1 MHIFITGVSKG
12 LGKEFVEYF
21 LAEGHLV
28 TGIGRSH
35 AFDHPNFS
43 FIHCD
48 LSNLDEVKSIQF
60 ESKENELVLINN
72 AGVIGNIKRISD
84 QHESDIQEVMTV
96 NTISPMMLCQEFLRQ
111 TNIEKTLTILNISS
125 GAANRP
131 IPSWAAYCSSKIAMD
146 RFSETIYL
154 EEQENGRNI
163 KVFAVAPGVIDTP
176 MQEKI
181 RVTNKV
187 DFSSLDNFRSLHQNG
202 ELTSPNDAVNKLVK
216 LIQKKESNPVICSI
230 KELE

>member
-21 LAEGHLV
+21 LAAGHHV

-48 LSNLDEVKSIQF
+48 LSNLNEVQSIKF
-60 ESKENELVLINN
+60 ESKENELILINN

-84 QHESDIQEVMTV
+84 QNESDIQEVMTV
-96 NTISPMMLCQEFLRQ
+96 NTIAPMILCQEFLRQ
-111 TNIEKTLTILNISS
+111 TALEKKLTIINISS

-154 EEQENGRNI
+154 EEQEKGRNI
-163 KVFAVAPGVIDTP
+163 NVFSVAPGVIDTS
-176 MQEKI
+176 MQKKI
-181 RVTNKV
+181 RASNKV
-187 DFSSLDNFRSLHQNG
+187 DFSSVDNFRSLHENG

-216 LIQKKESNPVICSI
+216 LIQKKESNPVICN
-230 KELE
+230 LNDL

>member
-1 MHIFITGVSKG
+1 MHIYVTGVSKG

-21 LAEGHLV
+21 LTAGHLV

-35 AFDHPNFS
+35 SFDHPNFN

-48 LSNLDEVKSIQF
+48 LSNVNEVKSVKF
-60 ESKENELVLINN
+60 DSKENEVVLINN
-72 AGVIGNIKRISD
+72 AGVIGNIQRVSD

-96 NTISPMMLCQEFLRQ
+96 NTISPMILCQEFLRQ
-111 TNIEKTLTILNISS
+111 TALEKTLTIINISS

-154 EEQENGRNI
+154 EEQEKGRNI
-163 KVFAVAPGVIDTP
+163 KVFSVAPGVIDTS
-176 MQEKI
+176 MQKKI
-181 RVTNKV
+181 RASNKV
-187 DFSSLDNFRSLHQNG
+187 DFSSFDNFISLHENG
-202 ELTSPNDAVNKLVK
+202 ELTSPNYVVNKLVM
-216 LIQKKESNPVICSI
+216 LIHKTESNPVICSL
-230 KELE
+230 KDLV

>member
-1 MHIFITGVSKG
+1 MHIYITGVSKG
-12 LGKEFVEYF
+12 LGKEFVDYF
-21 LAEGHLV
+21 LAAGHHV

-35 AFDHPNFS
+35 SFDHPNFS
-43 FIHCD
+43 FIKCD
-48 LSNLDEVKSIQF
+48 LSNLNEVQSIKF
-60 ESKENELVLINN
+60 ESKENELILINN

-84 QHESDIQEVMTV
+84 QKESDIQEVMTV
-96 NTISPMMLCQEFLRQ
+96 NTIAPMILCQEFLRQ
-111 TNIEKTLTILNISS
+111 THLENKLTIINISS

-154 EEQENGRNI
+154 EEQEKGRNI
-163 KVFAVAPGVIDTP
+163 NVFSVAPGVIDTS

-181 RVTNKV
+181 RASNKV
-187 DFSSLDNFRSLHQNG
+187 DFSSLDNFRSLHENG

-216 LIQKKESNPVICSI
+216 LIQKKESNPVICN
-230 KELE
+230 LNDL

>member
-21 LAEGHLV
+21 LAAGHQV

-43 FIHCD
+43 FIQRD
-48 LSNLDEVKSIQF
+48 LSNLDEVKSVKF
-60 ESKENELVLINN
+60 ESEENELVLINN

-84 QHESDIQEVMTV
+84 QDESDIQEVMTV
-96 NTISPMMLCQEFLRQ
+96 NTISPMILCQEILRQ
-111 TNIEKTLTILNISS
+111 TNLENKLTIINISS

-154 EEQENGRNI
+154 EEQEKGRNV
-163 KVFAVAPGVIDTP
+163 KVFSVAPGVIDTS

-181 RVTNKV
+181 RTTNKV
-187 DFSSLDNFRSLHQNG
+187 DFSSLENFKSLQEKG
-202 ELTSPNDAVNKLVK
+202 ELLSPKNVVLKLVK
-216 LIQKKESNPVICSI
+216 LLKKTESTNVVCNL
-230 KELE
+230 KDLE

>member
-1 MHIFITGVSKG
+1 MHIYITGVSKG
-12 LGKEFVEYF
+12 LGKEFVDYF
-21 LAEGHLV
+21 LSIGNTV

-35 AFDHPNFS
+35 SFDHPNFN

-48 LSNLDEVKSIQF
+48 LSNVNEVKSVKF
-60 ESKENELVLINN
+60 DSKENEVVLINN
-72 AGVIGNIKRISD
+72 AGVIGNIQRVSD

-96 NTISPMMLCQEFLRQ
+96 NTISPMILCQEFLRQ
-111 TNIEKTLTILNISS
+111 TALEKTLTIINISS

-154 EEQENGRNI
+154 EEQEKGRNI
-163 KVFAVAPGVIDTP
+163 NVFSIAPGVIDTS

-181 RVTNKV
+181 RATNKV
-187 DFSSLDNFRSLHQNG
+187 DFSSLDNFRSLYENG

-216 LIQKKESNPVICSI
+216 LIQKKESNPVICN
-230 KELE
+230 LNDL

>member
-12 LGKEFVEYF
+12 LGKEFVDYF
-21 LAEGHLV
+21 LTAGHLV

-35 AFDHPNFS
+35 SFDHTNFN

-48 LSNLDEVKSIQF
+48 LSNVNEVKSVKF
-60 ESKENELVLINN
+60 DCKENEVVLINN
-72 AGVIGNIKRISD
+72 AGIIGNIKRISD
-84 QHESDIQEVMTV
+84 QNESDIQEVMTV
-96 NTISPMMLCQEFLRQ
+96 NAIAPMILCQGFLRQ
-111 TNIEKTLTILNISS
+111 TNDDNKLTIINISS

-154 EEQENGRNI
+154 EEQEKGRNI
-163 KVFAVAPGVIDTP
+163 NVFSVAPGVIDTS

-181 RVTNKV
+181 RATNKV
-187 DFSSLDNFRSLHQNG
+187 DFSSLDNFRSLHENG

-216 LIQKKESNPVICSI
+216 LIQKKESNPVICN
-230 KELE
+230 LNDL

>member
-35 AFDHPNFS
+35 AFDHPKFT

-48 LSNLDEVKSIQF
+48 LANVNEVKSIQF

-72 AGVIGNIKRISD
+72 AGLIGKIKRISD
-84 QHESDIQEVMTV
+84 QIESDIQEVMTV
-96 NTISPMMLCQEFLRQ
+96 NTIAPMILCQEFLRQ
-111 TNIEKTLTILNISS
+111 THLENKLTIINISS

-154 EEQENGRNI
+154 EEQEKGRNI
-163 KVFAVAPGVIDTP
+163 KVFSVAPGVIDTS

-181 RVTNKV
+181 RATKKV
-187 DFSSLDNFRSLHQNG
+187 DFSSVDNFIGFHEQG
-202 ELTSPNDAVNKLVK
+202 ELLSPEFVVSKLVK
-216 LIQKKESNPVICSI
+216 LLQKKESNPVISNL
-230 KELE
+230 KDLE

>member
-12 LGKEFVEYF
+12 LGKEFVDYF
-21 LAEGHLV
+21 LTAGHLV

-35 AFDHPNFS
+35 SFDHPNFN

-48 LSNLDEVKSIQF
+48 LSNVNEVKSVKF
-60 ESKENELVLINN
+60 DSKENEVVLINN
-72 AGVIGNIKRISD
+72 AGAIGNIQRVSD

-96 NTISPMMLCQEFLRQ
+96 NTISPMILCQEFLRQ
-111 TNIEKTLTILNISS
+111 SALEKKLTIINISS

-154 EEQENGRNI
+154 EEQEKGRNI
-163 KVFAVAPGVIDTP
+163 NVFAIAPGVVDTS
-176 MQEKI
+176 MQKKI
-181 RVTNKV
+181 RAAKKV
-187 DFSSLDNFRSLHQNG
+187 DFSSVDNFIGYHENG
-202 ELTSPNDAVNKLVK
+202 ELIAPKDAVFEIVK
-216 LIQKKESNPVICSI
+216 LISRLESLPVICTI
-230 KELE
+230 KDMN